1 MKLMKEFENNAYF
14 WQKLDAAY
22 ISGDYMTLYKKGQKH
37 PEYPGLIFPV
47 DYGHISQSEDNLSS
61 MKAFKGEKDNEVK
74 AVVVCANLLEKD
86 LSAIILIG
94 LTDEQTEEVLCF
106 LNSTEFQKAVIF
118 RRGKDIPSWAVV
130 E

>member
-1 MKLMKEFENNAYF
+1 MKEFENNAYF

-22 ISGDYMTLYKKGQKH
+22 ISGDYNTIYKKGSKH
-37 PEYPGLIFPV
+37 PLYPGLIFPA
-47 DYGHISQSEDNLSS
+47 DYGHISTNEDELSS
-61 MKAFKGEKDNEVK
+61 MKAFKGSADDQIK

-86 LSAIILIG
+86 LSAIVLIG
-94 LTDEQTEEVLCF
+94 LTDEETEEVLRF

-118 RRGKDIPSWAVV
+118 RRGKDIPSWAII